1 MINCRHKADCPYSQ
15 PFFVGRNSRK
25 FKYARNGYLQ
35 SSCEA
40 SNGCDRYAPEA
51 TQNQNL
57 TEIRHQVMYDHS
69 DISPQNLKRLARIE
83 SDLNIMKRA
92 RVIKKPVKKPNNYK
106 GLSL

>member
-1 MINCRHKADCPYSQ
+1 
-15 PFFVGRNSRK
+15 
-25 FKYARNGYLQ
+25 
-35 SSCEA
+35 
-40 SNGCDRYAPEA
+40 
-51 TQNQNL
+51 
-57 TEIRHQVMYDHS
+57 MYDHS